1 MHTAL
6 VPSFFQQGEA
16 MGFRALITDKDQ
28 TGQVHFTVAELN
40 EDRLPQGDVTV
51 EIEWAGLN
59 YKDGLCLTGAGGL
72 VRQYPHVAGIDFS
85 GRVRDSQDERY
96 RTGQSVLLTGWRVGE
111 IHWGG
116 YAELARV
123 DADWLVPLPERL
135 STRDAMVLG
144 TAGLT
149 AMLAIER
156 LETAGIKPDAGPVL
170 VTGAA
175 GGVGSIAVS
184 LLSRLGYEVAALS
197 GRSEHAQALTALGA
211 SSIVDRADFLGQP
224 DKPLE
229 SARWA
234 AAIDNVG
241 GALLGKLLKQIK
253 YGGAVASIGNAA
265 GIELHT
271 NVLPFILRG
280 VTLIG
285 IDSVMQPYERRVVA
299 WRRLAELFDT
309 QAYSGMVREIGLQ
322 DLTEAARAILAGEI
336 KGRVLV
342 RPR

>member
-1 MHTAL
+1 MAFQAL
-6 VPSFFQQGEA
+6 V
-16 MGFRALITDKDQ
+16 TDKDH
-28 TGQVHFTVAELN
+28 TGQVHSAVTELN
-40 EDRLPQGDVTV
+40 EDRLPDGNVTV

-72 VRQYPHVAGIDFS
+72 VRQYPHVGGIDFA
-85 GRVRDSQDERY
+85 GRVRDSQDQRY
-96 RTGQSVLLTGWRVGE
+96 RPGQSVMLTGWRVGE
-111 IHWGG
+111 THWGG

-123 DADWLVPLPERL
+123 NADWLVPLPEEL
-135 STRDAMVLG
+135 STRDAMTLG

-156 LETAGIKPDAGPVL
+156 LEAAGIKPGAGPVL

-175 GGVGSIAVS
+175 GGVGSIATS
-184 LLSRLGYEVAALS
+184 LLSRLGHDVAALS
-197 GRSEHAQALTALGA
+197 GRPEHAEALKALGA
-211 SSIVDRADFLGQP
+211 SSIVDRVDFLRQP

-241 GALLGKLLKQIK
+241 GPVLGKLLKQVQ

-265 GIELHT
+265 GIELNT

-285 IDSVMQPYERRVVA
+285 IDSVMQPYGRRIAA
-299 WRRLAELFDT
+299 WKRLAEVFDPV
-309 QAYSGMVREIGLQ
+309 AYGGMVQEIGLE
-322 DLTEAARAILAGEI
+322 DLPGAAQAILAGEI
-336 KGRVLV
+336 KGRFLV